1 VLFFEDIDIVF
12 KDEAD
17 FYPQLLKLLQMTKVP
32 IVLSA
37 TSQLY
42 LAHHLVPILDRA
54 GIPYESVQ
62 FKVKR
67 PKSLDLKAILQLIS
81 LFEGEVS
88 LLLKRSATQLLQMKA
103 NQVRMLVSEALCSES
118 LMCNFNV
125 KVDVLLL

>member
-1 VLFFEDIDIVF
+1 MLFFEDIDIVF

-37 TSQLY
+37 TSQVY
-42 LAHHLVPILDRA
+42 LAHHLVPILERE

-67 PKSLDLKAILQLIS
+67 PKSFDLKAILQLIS

-88 LLLKRSATQLLQMKA
+88 LLLKRNASELLKRKA
-103 NQVRMLVSEALCSES
+103 NQVRMLVAEALCTET
-118 LMCNFNV
+118 LMCKLNV
-125 KVDVLLL
+125 KVDALLL

>member
-37 TSQLY
+37 TSQVY
-42 LAHHLVPILDRA
+42 LAHHLVPILERA

-67 PKSLDLKAILQLIS
+67 PKSFDLKAILQLIS

-88 LLLKRSATQLLQMKA
+88 LLLKRNASELLKMKA
-103 NQVRMLVSEALCSES
+103 NQVRMLVAEALCTET
-118 LMCNFNV
+118 LMSKLNV
-125 KVDVLLL
+125 KVDALLL